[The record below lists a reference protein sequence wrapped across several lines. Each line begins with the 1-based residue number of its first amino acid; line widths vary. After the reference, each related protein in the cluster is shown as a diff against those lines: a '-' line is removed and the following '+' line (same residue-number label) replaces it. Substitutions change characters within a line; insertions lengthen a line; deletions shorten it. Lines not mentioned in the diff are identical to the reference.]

1 MRFFILVLCTYQ
13 THIGQIK
20 RLLNF
25 FDFVLEFANLLKFFT
40 FGGDSVDAESHSLST
55 ESTPSETPRQL
66 SQHGVRLQV
75 N

>member
-1 MRFFILVLCTYQ
+1 MFSILF
-13 THIGQIK
+13 
-20 RLLNF
+20 LNSLNYSNF
-25 FDFVLEFANLLKFFT
+25 LT

-66 SQHGVRLQV
+66 SQHGVRLNV